1 MHQEPT
7 VVPAAQSTREER
19 KLKIRDR
26 SKKVLFQ
33 EVDVEAEKEEK
44 EVGEGEAR
52 EGRQEGEVAVL
63 ADAREMNADVA
74 LSLDEERTLSVG
86 EDQL

>member
-74 LSLDEERTLSVG
+74 LALDEERTLSVG